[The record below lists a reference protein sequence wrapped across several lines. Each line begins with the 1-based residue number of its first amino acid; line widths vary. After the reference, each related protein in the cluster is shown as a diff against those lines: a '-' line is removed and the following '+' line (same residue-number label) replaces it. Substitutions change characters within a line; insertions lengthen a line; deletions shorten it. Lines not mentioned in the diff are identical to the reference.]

1 MRTTFCHVKIIT
13 PELPGRPSETLEW
26 SGPDGVDTLPGLS
39 DVDVTT
45 SIDSIVN
52 HFALHFAPVRFGR
65 ADSIAERVPAYS
77 LVFIDGGVHG
87 DEADPTLMV
96 GLTDPAIEAE
106 QWTPQGPQRHIT
118 IGGRGIECVLA
129 DARVFWAPYL
139 ETHKLSAGEYDA
151 RIADEFLEEITG
163 QLIWAKKIV
172 GEDMDP
178 RQAVLAILFY
188 YLTKHSS
195 AVMNILLPGD
205 LKIRHLLMPSG
216 YTPQQIDANLER
228 FPPKPGVRYDMPADW
243 TFIGDALGLTKLTLP
258 TATMHPQPGPVLNM
272 LMSVVDHEFHDFFVR
287 YERDHDGKGAPR
299 ARLVHRIKP
308 FLRVASVGS
317 AVRAVLAGVERSMSR
332 RPQMSQFYAAEPSL
346 ETVEITSGD
355 VMASQLAHGMRDIR
369 NVFSVQPAQ
378 GAFFENDEFKSLVPP
393 RFAGKRSDYAYFG
406 RYGIRPLEHVTPHF
420 VVGRDGATDEKLIL
434 HAADTMADTLKR
446 WYDPHPVMIEGTIQV
461 LGRSAYRAGQRL
473 VWHGRDENGDLDGRP
488 TREFYVTHVQHRYGA
503 ATGAFISTLMVTRGW
518 TIAEPATPMGVS

>member
-1 MRTTFCHVKIIT
+1 
-13 PELPGRPSETLEW
+13 
-26 SGPDGVDTLPGLS
+26 
-39 DVDVTT
+39 
-45 SIDSIVN
+45 
-52 HFALHFAPVRFGR
+52 
-65 ADSIAERVPAYS
+65 
-77 LVFIDGGVHG
+77 
-87 DEADPTLMV
+87 
-96 GLTDPAIEAE
+96 
-106 QWTPQGPQRHIT
+106 
-118 IGGRGIECVLA
+118 
-129 DARVFWAPYL
+129 
-139 ETHKLSAGEYDA
+139 
-151 RIADEFLEEITG
+151 
-163 QLIWAKKIV
+163 
-172 GEDMDP
+172 
-178 RQAVLAILFY
+178 
-188 YLTKHSS
+188 
-195 AVMNILLPGD
+195 
-205 LKIRHLLMPSG
+205 
-216 YTPQQIDANLER
+216 
-228 FPPKPGVRYDMPADW
+228 
-243 TFIGDALGLTKLTLP
+243 
-258 TATMHPQPGPVLNM
+258 
-272 LMSVVDHEFHDFFVR
+272 
-287 YERDHDGKGAPR
+287 
-299 ARLVHRIKP
+299 
-308 FLRVASVGS
+308 
-317 AVRAVLAGVERSMSR
+317 
-332 RPQMSQFYAAEPSL
+332 MSQFYAAEPSL